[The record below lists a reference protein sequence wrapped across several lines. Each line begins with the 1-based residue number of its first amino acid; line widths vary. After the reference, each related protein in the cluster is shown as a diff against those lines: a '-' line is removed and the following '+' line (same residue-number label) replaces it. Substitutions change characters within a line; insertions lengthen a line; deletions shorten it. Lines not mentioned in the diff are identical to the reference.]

1 MTNPYFPFDTAEERD
16 EAVLSEAGS
25 NAELSA
31 RRAWASLE
39 RARLALERVH
49 GCGFTLSLGEGGE
62 GDAPCLVSKSG
73 YRVKL
78 Q

>member
-1 MTNPYFPFDTAEERD
+1 MNPYFPFDTAEERD
-16 EAVLSEAGS
+16 RAVLSEAGS

-31 RRAWASLE
+31 RRAWASFE

-49 GCGFTLSLGEGGE
+49 GCGFALSLEGEQG
-62 GDAPCLVSKSG
+62 PSLVSKSG

>member
-1 MTNPYFPFDTAEERD
+1 MNPYFPFDSAEERD
-16 EAVLSEAGS
+16 RAVLSAAGS

-39 RARLALERVH
+39 RAWSRLERLH
-49 GCGFTLSLGEGGE
+49 GCDFALSLEGEQS
-62 GDAPCLVSKSG
+62 PSLVSKSG